1 MDIKYQVSSG
11 MPTMTPTSY
20 NVQPSRTAER
30 AGQKLEQAFS
40 KLGSFVEQY
49 DKDTYNKKALDQNNK
64 IAAFDAQFQ
73 SSSYEAQ
80 QEMLKFLP
88 EMVLQ
93 GTEGDDA
100 YSMQL
105 RNNGQQAIAK
115 YQGIVGKASLQG
127 DQLYKVNED
136 TRAAIDFQTRFNEAT
151 TLADKAKIAEEF
163 KVNYVDPL
171 AESKDP
177 FDQKRWATNS
187 GRHTQL
193 TDATFKISKIK
204 ADNVISNEAYT
215 FISDAITFDGELT
228 TENRELVVEKLKG
241 LSDWE
246 TKSTEYLEKI
256 DKQVLLGM
264 RAVFSEE
271 FGIDLTREN
280 VVEYQAKLA
289 RYANQVGN
297 LTGKQY
303 YNEAV
308 NFGITKEKAVNQND
322 INNLVA
328 MARSESVPLKT
339 LQKEADRLLGLKV
352 LSEERVTEILD
363 HKKSVINNLTQKQKI
378 KMMLDTDSPEGFNQ
392 IKEAYLL
399 GQGESVKSVL
409 NADLVTLFGEHQR
422 SGGLHNALEMVSK
435 RIQQFKQ
442 YDLPFGK
449 VEQVENILD
458 YPTQG
463 FENNDQV
470 REYLATYASMRQAGY
485 SSGALGGKNWA
496 TFETLKQLAKM
507 GVQDIAT
514 TYRDAQTNPKPK
526 AADVQ
531 EMVDAILGKNE
542 WFSTELNT
550 ESHTKIGN
558 TIKPAVAMLMQAGL
572 DPSQLEDFAEGF
584 VESNYFVVDKFW
596 KYDDK
601 AMIPR
606 LGFIDNEDVYTNIQ
620 DKIAQYPNV
629 GSGALMRPVNP
640 ENPNTDWIALGND
653 GGVQKF
659 TTAEMKRIAQS
670 QNLIPQ
676 NELTYQAA
684 SAAPVQPTPT
694 APTTVPN
701 EVPPNA
707 TVAPSNGAQVPEDDI
722 SEGIANGGVQPQV
735 NAAVPQGN
743 EVIDNV
749 YNKLIEFE
757 GVSGDNVTNIP
768 TGEKGLTT
776 AEYNRIKKQYGNM
789 TESEASKVYLG
800 EQLDILETDFAGFK
814 NLTNAQKQGILDV
827 AYNLRNG
834 AEKMKKFSHFKHY
847 LREGDAPAAM
857 KELLETAQ
865 SNGKSMLGLAKRRA
879 ESWNT
884 AFPYTARNR
893 DMKIRDVEVLEDGT
907 VIYYRDKAT
916 NDIIHEYK
924 PKGGRHEKSSF
935 IKRL

>member
-30 AGQKLEQAFS
+30 AAQKLEQAFT

-93 GTEGDDA
+93 GTEGDDT

-105 RNNGQQAIAK
+105 RNNGNQAIAK
-115 YQGIVGKASLQG
+115 YQGIVGKAAVQG
-127 DQLYKVNED
+127 DQLYKINED
-136 TRAAIDFQTRFNEAT
+136 TRGAIDYQTRFNEAT

-163 KVNYVDPL
+163 KITYVDPL

-177 FDQKRWATNS
+177 FDQKRWATNVA
-187 GRHTQL
+187 RHTQL

-215 FISDAITFDGELT
+215 FISDAIVFDGELSAD
-228 TENRELVVEKLKG
+228 NRALVIDKLKG

-256 DKQVLLGM
+256 DKQVLLSM
-264 RAVFSEE
+264 RSVFSEE
-271 FGIDLTREN
+271 YGIDLTREN
-280 VVEYQAKLA
+280 VEEYQAKLA
-289 RYANQVGN
+289 RYYNQVPT
-297 LTGKQY
+297 LEGKTY

-308 NFGITKEKAVNQND
+308 NFGNQKLKTVNQLD
-322 INNLVA
+322 INNFFA
-328 MARSESVPLKT
+328 MARSESVPLKA
-339 LQKEADRLLGLKV
+339 LEEESKRLLDLKV
-352 LSEERVTEILD
+352 LSPERVTEGLD
-363 HKKSVINNLTQKQKI
+363 HKKSVINNVSQKVKL
-378 KMMLDTDSPEGFNQ
+378 KAALDTNSPEGFAA

-409 NADLVTLFGEHQR
+409 NADLVTLFGEQSR
-422 SGGLHNALEMVSK
+422 ANGLTAALEMVGQ

-449 VEQVENILD
+449 IDQVEAILA
-458 YPTQG
+458 YPSTG

-470 REYLATYASMRQAGY
+470 AEYLATYASMRQAGY
-485 SSGALGGKNWA
+485 SSGALAGNNFA

-514 TYRDAQTNPKPK
+514 TYKDAQNNPKPK

-584 VESNYFVVDKFW
+584 VESHYFTVDKFW

-606 LGFIDNEDVYTNIQ
+606 LGFIENEDVYTNIQ
-620 DKIAQYPNV
+620 EKIAQYPNV
-629 GSGALMRPVNP
+629 GSGALMRPVDS
-640 ENPNTDWIALGND
+640 ENPNTDWIALGTN

-659 TTAEMKRIAQS
+659 TNAEMRRIAQG
-670 QNLIPQ
+670 QNVIPQ
-676 NELTYQAA
+676 NELKYQPA
-684 SAAPVQPTPT
+684 SVAPQTAPT
-694 APTTVPN
+694 APTAPN

-707 TVAPSNGAQVPEDDI
+707 TIAPNNGAQVPEDDI

-757 GVSGDNVTNIP
+757 GASGDTVTGIP

-776 AEYNRIKKQYGNM
+776 AEYDRIKKQYGNM
-789 TESEASKVYLG
+789 TQAEASKVYLG
-800 EQLDILETDFAGFK
+800 EQLDILETDFTGFK
-814 NLTNAQKQGILDV
+814 DLTNAQKQGILDV

-847 LREGDAPAAM
+847 LREGDVPAAM